1 MVNAVLGPLHL
12 LVLSLYG
19 RRRIDSSQIVWW
31 VERSVSCSTGLNTF
45 TDYSLFVYFLLWFAL
60 FGISLS
66 FILAHGIDYVSWP
79 RLISLSSVIH
89 YNGPGYRG
97 GNHGKGLN
105 IPALDMTQ
113 LKNKTKAKMLA
124 RTHKR
129 GMSVVNEV
137 EMGTKKRVD

>member
-1 MVNAVLGPLHL
+1 LTRFNA
-12 LVLSLYG
+12 
-19 RRRIDSSQIVWW
+19 
-31 VERSVSCSTGLNTF
+31 F
-45 TDYSLFVYFLLWFAL
+45 TDYSLFVYFLLWFII

-79 RLISLSSVIH
+79 RLISLSSIIN
-89 YNGPGYRG
+89 YSGPGYRG

-113 LKNKTKAKMLA
+113 LKTKTKAKMLA

-129 GMSVVNEV
+129 GTSNMNEV